1 MSLPFLL
8 IGILVGGAV
17 AFAVLKKRLGDA
29 FRSMATSALIENNKA
44 FVELAKSTLERYQSE
59 AKAEL
64 TLKQQS
70 IQELVHPLRH
80 TLEKYEQQ
88 ILELERKREQAY
100 GGLKQ
105 YLDNVATTQLELR
118 RETANLVKALRAPN
132 VRGRWGEMSL
142 RRVVELAGMVEHCDF
157 KDQESI
163 AGEDSRLRPDLIVY
177 LPQERKIV
185 VDAKAPMDS
194 YMAAVEAETEEQ
206 CESYMADHSRQLA
219 RHISVLG
226 SKAYW
231 DQLDGSPEFVV
242 LFIPLES
249 LYSVALRFSPNLLE
263 EATQKKVILATPTT
277 LIALLKAVD
286 YGWRQEKLTQNAEQ
300 ISAMGK
306 ELYDRLFKV
315 AEHLSRLG
323 SNLDRAVQ
331 AYNET
336 VGSFESRVFVQARR
350 FRELGISAKD
360 EIPETLWI
368 DRTARQLT
376 QITDGPA
383 VSGPTQQ
390 N

>member
-1 MSLPFLL
+1 
-8 IGILVGGAV
+8 
-17 AFAVLKKRLGDA
+17 
-29 FRSMATSALIENNKA
+29 MATSALIENNKT
-44 FVELAKSTLERYQSE
+44 FVDLAKSTLERYQSE

-70 IQELVHPLRH
+70 IQELVHPLRQ

-88 ILELERKREQAY
+88 IGELERKREQAY

-105 YLDNVATTQLELR
+105 YLENVATTQLELR

-177 LPQERKIV
+177 LPQDRKIV

-206 CESYMADHSRQLA
+206 RESYMADHSRQLQ
-219 RHISVLG
+219 RHIATLG
-226 SKAYW
+226 GKAYW

-249 LYSVALRFSPNLLE
+249 LYSVALRFSPNLIE

-315 AEHLSRLG
+315 AEHLARLG

-350 FRELGISAKD
+350 FRDLGISAKD
-360 EIPETLWI
+360 EIPEALWI

-376 QITDGPA
+376 SEALVNGPA
-383 VSGPTQQ
+383 NGSESLVNQ
-390 N
+390 